1 MMWRSFP
8 CCIAPSF
15 ASTTGAI
22 SGRVTTAAGQGASV
36 VGVSA
41 FSETVVIGAFT
52 KPDGT
57 FTIQGL
63 PPGAYKLMVQPLMLG
78 SSPSPDADNPGDPA
92 DLISLRTLNNQVV
105 RINTDIE
112 SAFFAGGGAATLDP
126 GAAAT
131 FPVTAGLKPAG
142 RL

>member
-52 KPDGT
+52 NPDGT

-78 SSPSPDADNPGDPA
+78 SAPSPAAGNPGEPAGLICLPDP
-92 DLISLRTLNNQVV
+92 NNQGG
-105 RINTDIE
+105 RNNTDID
-112 SAFFAGGGAATLDP
+112 SAFFAGGGATTRDP
-126 GAAAT
+126 GA
-131 FPVTAGLKPAG
+131 
-142 RL
+142 